1 MILPIIAFGDP
12 VLRKMGEEIAPDYP
26 GLKSLVDNMFETMYK
41 ARGVGLAAPQV
52 GLAIRLFIVDSKQIS
67 HEDDDRKPKEEKGI
81 KEVFINPRIEEEW
94 DVEKDFE
101 EGCLSIP
108 GIRGD
113 VSRKSKLKIRYF
125 DINFKE
131 QVKEF
136 DNFTARVIQHEYD
149 HIEGKMFVDR
159 LKPLKKQLIRNR
171 LNDITLGKV
180 DVDYRMKFPKR
191 K

>member
-12 VLRKMGEEIAPDYP
+12 VLRKMGEEITPEYP
-26 GLKSLVDNMFETMYK
+26 GLKTLVDNMFETMYK

-67 HEDDDRKPKEEKGI
+67 HEDDDRKPKDEKGI
-81 KEVFINPRIEEEW
+81 KEVFINPTIEEEW

-113 VSRKSKLKIRYF
+113 VTRKSKLKIRYF

-131 QVKEF
+131 QIKEF

>member
-12 VLRKMGEEIAPDYP
+12 VLRKVGVPIEKTHTDLI
-26 GLKSLVDNMFETMYK
+26 KLVDNMFETMYN
-41 ARGVGLAAPQV
+41 ARGVGLAAPQI

-67 HEDDDRKPKEEKGI
+67 HEDDDRKPADEKGI
-81 KEVFINPRIEEEW
+81 KEVFINARILEEW
-94 DVEKDFE
+94 DDERDFE

-113 VSRKSKLKIRYF
+113 VTRNCKLRIQYL

-131 QVKEF
+131 QIKEF
-136 DNFTARVIQHEYD
+136 DNFTARIIQHEYD
-149 HIEGKMFVDR
+149 HIEGKLFIDKI
-159 LKPLKKQLIRNR
+159 KPLKKQLIRNR
-171 LNDITLGKV
+171 LNDITIGKV
-180 DVDYRMKFPKR
+180 DVDYKMKFPRR